1 MTIIDTMLSTS
12 APAHSGLLRR
22 YRESL
27 VRAFRHATEE
37 WIVKRAIAELQGLD
51 DHMLRDIG
59 LTRSEIESCVRH
71 GQRNRYR
78 D

>member
-1 MTIIDTMLSTS
+1 MSQIADIPFS
-12 APAHSGLLRR
+12 AAASHSGLLRR
-22 YRESL
+22 YREAL
-27 VRAFRHATEE
+27 VCAFRHAAKE

-59 LTRSEIESCVRH
+59 LTRSEIESCVRY
-71 GQRNRYR
+71 GQRNSYR